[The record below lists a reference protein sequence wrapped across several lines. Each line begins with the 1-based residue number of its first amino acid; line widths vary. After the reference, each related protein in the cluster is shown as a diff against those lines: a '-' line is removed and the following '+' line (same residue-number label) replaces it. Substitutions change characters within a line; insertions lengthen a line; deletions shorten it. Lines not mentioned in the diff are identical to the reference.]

1 MFGPRQKGA
10 PLAMSILD
18 FNLHFKINLDIHI
31 KLLGHQGES
40 VNPVFPGTLG
50 TLLALFS
57 QRPHG
62 RADPIGTAARS
73 GYSEGPG
80 G

>member
-1 MFGPRQKGA
+1 MRTWSGA
-10 PLAMSILD
+10 LDLMCEKIL
-18 FNLHFKINLDIHI
+18 
-31 KLLGHQGES
+31 LLGSTTS
-40 VNPVFPGTLG
+40 VDPVFPGTPG
-50 TLLALFS
+50 TLLALSS